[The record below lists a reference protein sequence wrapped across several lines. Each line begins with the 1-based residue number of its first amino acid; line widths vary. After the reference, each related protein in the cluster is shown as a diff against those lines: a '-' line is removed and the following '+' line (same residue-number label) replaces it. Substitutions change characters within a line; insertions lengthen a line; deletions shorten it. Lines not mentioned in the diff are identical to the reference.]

1 MHVGATGL
9 GIKALSL
16 PGARC
21 QLHHNREKRLEI
33 VFGTA
38 EIVVTFAF
46 EFKVRFFGVRCR
58 SSSSALFWCR

>member
-33 VFGTA
+33 VLGTA
-38 EIVVTFAF
+38 EIVAEVSFSF
-46 EFKVRFFGVRCR
+46 EVRIYYRW
-58 SSSSALFWCR
+58 FWSP